1 MMKRHS
7 NVRSSNI
14 YGYLYIHM
22 KNGVRLTTL
31 EDRHTFRFSYATPL
45 LRWKSV
51 AGKKIDEALNFLLY
65 NLIQLHRCNH
75 ATVIKS
81 GWWFIF
87 RTTKLYALD
96 IIFLAID
103 M

>member
-1 MMKRHS
+1 
-7 NVRSSNI
+7 
-14 YGYLYIHM
+14 M
-22 KNGVRLTTL
+22 KNGVCLTTL

-51 AGKKIDEALNFLLY
+51 AGKKIAEALNFVGPILLY
-65 NLIQLHRCNH
+65 YLIQLHRCNH

-103 M
+103 T